1 MTTVKEI
8 EEAVANLPKLDMDKF
23 RSWFKKFDAELW
35 DKQFEED
42 VRSGKLD
49 QLADQALQDFK
60 EGRCTRL

>member
-8 EEAVANLPKLDMDKF
+8 EEAVEKLPKLELDKF
-23 RSWFKKFDAELW
+23 RSWFEKFEAELW
-35 DKQFEED
+35 DQRFEDD

-49 QLADQALQDFK
+49 QLADRALKDFE